1 MTPTIHHKQISA
13 ENQET
18 LRDLLR
24 EKLRLAIRY
33 TLIEALEEE
42 VQAYIRAGR
51 YKRSDQR
58 QDRRNGTYTR
68 NLVTS
73 MGEVEDLPVP
83 RTRKGFRTQLFERY
97 KRRQAELDKSICN
110 MFVYGISTE
119 KVGQTLETL
128 SGSHPSPSTVSRVF
142 HTLEAEFEE
151 WKKRPLAAH
160 YLYVIA
166 DGTYFSVIYDG
177 EGAKMPIL
185 AVIGIDETGKR
196 DVLGFC
202 SGDRENQQA
211 WEALLDNL
219 KERGLKQ
226 VDLWITDGNKAM
238 MNAIESKFFN
248 ARRQRCIRHKMA
260 NVLGYVPKE
269 QHDRV
274 EPELRAIF
282 YQENL
287 EKAQQTAAAFL
298 LKYET
303 VYPSACECLR
313 RDLDDCL
320 TFYQFPQP
328 HWRYIRTS
336 NAIERL
342 FLEVKKRSHKMAA
355 AFRNES
361 SCLLLFYAVVRS
373 LHLRNIS
380 IPASGARSPEIL
392 HNH

>member
-1 MTPTIHHKQISA
+1 
-13 ENQET
+13 
-18 LRDLLR
+18 
-24 EKLRLAIRY
+24 
-33 TLIEALEEE
+33 
-42 VQAYIRAGR
+42 
-51 YKRSDQR
+51 
-58 QDRRNGTYTR
+58 
-68 NLVTS
+68 
-73 MGEVEDLPVP
+73 
-83 RTRKGFRTQLFERY
+83 
-97 KRRQAELDKSICN
+97 

-128 SGSHPSPSTVSRVF
+128 SGSHPSPSTVARVF
-142 HTLEAEFEE
+142 HTLEAEVEA

-177 EGAKMPIL
+177 EGAKIPIL

-202 SGDRENQQA
+202 SGDRDNQQA

-219 KERGLKQ
+219 KERGLQQ
-226 VDLWITDGNKAM
+226 VDLWITDGNQAM
-238 MNAIESKFFN
+238 MNAIERKCFH

-320 TFYQFPQP
+320 TCYQFPQP

-336 NAIERL
+336 NALERL